1 MEPTVSV
8 WPVTTIRTMP
18 LVRAV
23 WTACWT
29 TWRASAVRFDLS
41 KSKKTMKVRTAGGGG
56 GGGGGGRGGGG
67 GGRGGGRRVRG
78 RCGRWRRC
86 RRRLQ
91 EPPDV
96 EHYIVRV
103 RVSVLD
109 GACRHE
115 RSGN

>member
-56 GGGGGGRGGGG
+56 GGGGGGAGGRGGGRGGGGGGG
-67 GGRGGGRRVRG
+67 GGRGGGG
-78 RCGRWRRC
+78 GCGGGGGSTGVHS
-86 RRRLQ
+86 
-91 EPPDV
+91 PPV
-96 EHYIVRV
+96 
-103 RVSVLD
+103 
-109 GACRHE
+109 
-115 RSGN
+115 